1 MQADRVKVV
10 TKESNKMRHKIFLFL
25 IFICFFSLSPVVVAV
40 GIMEVDEISP
50 GMKGYGKTVFSG
62 KKIETFDVEILGVL
76 KNWEARSDMILI
88 KMSGGPLNR
97 TGIISGMSGS
107 PVYVEDKLVGAV
119 SHGWSFAKDAV
130 AGVTPIRAM
139 LNILKIEPHIDGSA
153 FVNRDKDWS
162 VPAKTQDPDI
172 VNRLLSHGSLFK
184 NRPAKNSLFQNPFT
198 IDLVPLH
205 TPLMVSGFDSRS
217 LRGSSQLFNKFGW
230 FPFQVNRK
238 ETSDDVDL
246 QEFTPGAS
254 VAVEIIR
261 GDLSASVIGTL
272 TYREGSDILAFGHPI
287 VQVGTTDLPMSTAHV
302 YTILACQSGSVKMA
316 IPEKVIGSICQDRKP
331 AIAGKIGTFTRMIPC
346 QAEIKGALDTTYNF
360 EIVHDSL
367 LTPNL
372 FQMAVESA
380 LLATE
385 KSIGEKL
392 MDLKLD
398 IEIADRHKP
407 ITIQNIFFDPGPL
420 WFQIHNVIQPID
432 ALMSNEFKPV
442 TIQSIKLSVTILGTE
457 NTASIEN
464 IRVSGKWV
472 APGEEVL
479 LRVRVRPDKQED
491 VILPV
496 TVKIP
501 ENVSPGSTIMVT
513 VSDAGHSELLE
524 NDCAPGQLIPR
535 NFEQLVH
542 SIEKGNSNQN
552 IMVRVRL
559 NKRGLTYMG
568 EDFPSLP
575 NSLLN
580 IMTLSN
586 QSGVMSLQ
594 SDIVKQIE
602 TNWLVTGNESIHLFV
617 ENES

>member
-1 MQADRVKVV
+1 M
-10 TKESNKMRHKIFLFL
+10 
-25 IFICFFSLSPVVVAV
+25 FICFLSLSPVVAAM
-40 GIMEVDEISP
+40 GIMDVDEISP

-62 KKIETFDVEILGVL
+62 KKIEIFDVEILGVL

-88 KMSGGPLNR
+88 RMSGGPLNR

-107 PVYVEDKLVGAV
+107 PVFIENRLIGAV
-119 SHGWSFAKDAV
+119 SHGWSFAKDPI
-130 AGVTPIRAM
+130 AGVTPIGAM
-139 LNILKIEPHIDGSA
+139 LDVLKIESQIDGSTL
-153 FVNRDKDWS
+153 VNSNNDWS
-162 VPAKTQDPDI
+162 VPADTQDPDT
-172 VNRLLSHGSLFK
+172 VNRLLSHGPLFK
-184 NRPAKNSLFQNPFT
+184 NRLPGKPSSQSQFT
-198 IDLVPLH
+198 IDLVPIH

-217 LRGSSQLFNKFGW
+217 LRSSSRLFNEFGW
-230 FPFQVNRK
+230 FPFQVNR
-238 ETSDDVDL
+238 EESSDAADL
-246 QEFTPGAS
+246 QGFTPGAS

-272 TYREGSDILAFGHPI
+272 TYREGNDILAFGHPI

-316 IPEKVIGSICQDRKP
+316 VPEKIIGSIRQDRKP

-346 QAEIKGALDTTYNF
+346 QAEIRGSLDTTYNF
-360 EIVHDSL
+360 EIVHDRL

-398 IEIADRHKP
+398 IEIADRHNP

-420 WFQIHNVIQPID
+420 WFQIHNVIQPI
-432 ALMSNEFKPV
+432 ASLMSNEFKPV
-442 TIQSIKLSVTILGTE
+442 TIQSIKLSATILETE

-464 IRVSGKWV
+464 IRVSNKWV
-472 APGEEVL
+472 VPGDEVL
-479 LRVRVRPDKQED
+479 LHVRVKPYKQED
-491 VILPV
+491 VTLPV

-501 ENVSPGSTIMVT
+501 ENVRPGSTIKIT
-513 VSDAGHSELLE
+513 VSDAGYSELLE
-524 NDCAPGQLIPR
+524 KDCAPGQLIPK

-542 SIEKGNSNQN
+542 SIENGKSNQS

-559 NKRGLTYMG
+559 NKKGLTYMG

-580 IMTLSN
+580 IMALSN

-602 TNWLVTGNESIHLFV
+602 TKWLVTGNESIHLFV